1 MNGAGKKN
9 RIASVT
15 RAAKLLAPRNRK
27 ELRQW
32 ISIFLNMRMPETNV
46 CSHHQTPLDY
56 LEHSFF
62 EAYEG
67 SGDAVVWACRGGG
80 KTMIGA
86 VATLLDLLFKP
97 GVQVRILGGSLEQSE
112 KMYAY
117 LTRLIQRSFPLQLA
131 SPPTQRRLLLKNGS
145 QVQVLAQSDHS
156 VRGQR
161 VQKLRCDEIEL
172 FDPEVWQAAQLT
184 TRSTANKE
192 GANKGGGIRGT
203 VEAFSTMHR
212 TAGLMQEILAAS
224 RGGREGTSSRRIFAW
239 CLWDVIETCPS
250 VRSCESCTLLQTCQ
264 GLAKQADG
272 FIRIDDAIAMQSR
285 VSQSTWDHEMLCLP
299 PKLENAVFPAFD
311 RKLHLRGGAANVASL
326 VSGAQIR
333 LDDRDLRFEQ
343 FVCGVDF
350 GYKHA
355 FVCLR
360 LAMLRENGKR
370 VVWVVDE
377 MVTHLQVI
385 AKNAADMRARGWEND
400 LLYCD
405 IAGEQAN
412 RQTALSDSRVLRD
425 AGFRT
430 RSSPMRIDQ
439 GIAAIASLLQPAE
452 GPPRL
457 LIDPRCTQL
466 IAAMEGYACNKHGDP
481 IKDGNHDHLIDALRY
496 ALVNHD
502 AASKTE
508 RRYY

>member
-9 RIASVT
+9 QITRLT
-15 RAAKLLAPRNRK
+15 RAAKRLLPRNRK

-32 ISIFLNMRMPETNV
+32 IHLFLNMRMPEAGV

-62 EAYEG
+62 EGYEG
-67 SGDAVVWACRGGG
+67 SGDVVVWACRGGG

-117 LTRLIQRSFPLQLA
+117 LTRLVQRSFPQQLA
-131 SPPTQRRLLLKNGS
+131 APPTQRRLVLKNGS
-145 QVQVLAQSDHS
+145 QVHVLAQSDHS

-161 VQKLRCDEIEL
+161 VQKLRCDEVEL
-172 FDPEVWQAAQLT
+172 FDPQVWQAAQLT
-184 TRSTANKE
+184 TRSTTN
-192 GANKGGGIRGT
+192 IHGT
-203 VEAFSTMHR
+203 IEAFSTMHR
-212 TAGLMQEILAAS
+212 PAGLMQEILATS
-224 RGGREGTSSRRIFAW
+224 RGVGSSRRIFAW
-239 CLWDVIETCPS
+239 CLWDVIEKCHAVRDCKTCP
-250 VRSCESCTLLQTCQ
+250 LQQTCQ
-264 GLAKQADG
+264 GLAKRASG
-272 FIRIDDAIAMQSR
+272 FIKIDDAIAMQAR

-311 RKLHLRGGAANVASL
+311 RKLHMRTLPPLSPGSQVH
-326 VSGAQIR
+326 
-333 LDDRDLRFEQ
+333 LDGRDLRFEQ
-343 FVCGVDF
+343 FICGVDF

-360 LAMLRENGKR
+360 LAMLREDGRR
-370 VVWVVDE
+370 VVWAVDE

-385 AKNAADMRARGWEND
+385 AKNATDMQARGWGDD

-405 IAGEQAN
+405 VAGEQAN
-412 RQTALSDSRVLRD
+412 RQTAISDTRVLRD

-430 RSSPMRIDQ
+430 KSSPMRIEQ
-439 GIAAIASLLQPAE
+439 GITAIINLLQPAE
-452 GPPRL
+452 GSGGGGPRL

-466 IAAMEGYACNKHGDP
+466 LAALENYACNKRGDL
-481 IKDGNHDHLIDALRY
+481 IKDGKHDHLIDALRY

-502 AASKTE
+502 STTGKTE